1 MPKILLLSHAF
12 QPDNTPAA
20 ARPSQLFRLLP
31 EFGVQP
37 IVLASSTDG
46 GRNSEP
52 DVFRVPDGTASLSVT
67 AASQF
72 ARFFMRFGAPY
83 NDRLPWVP
91 YVASAAARLL
101 QSEPIDAIYSTSP
114 FLASHFAAL
123 WLKSKFGLPWIADF
137 QDPICDNP
145 FRTRRWPYPYDKLI
159 ERRIFRDADRLIANT
174 DAIASVWRERYP
186 ERRDSISVLWN
197 SFDPDEPVLPAQ
209 HSPRQHRVLAHIGT
223 LYGGRHP
230 GQLLQSLRRMGV
242 GAESTRVKLIG
253 PIDDAV
259 LSVHGQSF
267 EEMRRAGILE
277 YDNTLVPREEALRE
291 TAEADCLLLL
301 DVNERNTAFQVPSK
315 LLDYIRIGKPILA
328 YTPAASPVDRIL
340 ARSGIPYVAI
350 APDTPDAVADAKV
363 REFLNLPRGVAEP
376 SAWFF
381 ENFSA
386 TTQARVVSELVSTV
400 LQQGRARAR
409 TTAVIADMNAK
420 KASAATVR
428 APTGPQMASMGVQ
441 RPLLVTTVDAEE
453 EFDWY
458 KPLSR
463 EYQSV
468 SSMHEQ
474 HVLHRVFE
482 RFGVVPIYFVT
493 YPIVS
498 QSAGYAFLSECLR
511 DGKCQVGSQLH
522 PWVTPPFEEVVNA
535 HNSFAG
541 NLPEALEYA
550 KLKNLTEAIAARFGV
565 RPTAYRAGRYGVG
578 PNTLKALRALGYRV
592 DSSVVPEFSYHHAGG
607 PTFFG
612 RPTRPYWLDDDKHV
626 LELPLTSSYI
636 GRLTGGTPPW
646 RKFAN
651 GLFED
656 DGRHTVSRSLMA
668 RSGLMERIRL
678 TPEGTKV
685 SDGKRLVRALLKRGT
700 RIFTLSY
707 HTPSLV
713 PCNTP
718 YVRTRADRDRFVE
731 WFEEFYEFFLGEMG
745 GASATV
751 SEVYE
756 LARSSKEAAFVS
768 PASAALP

>member
-1 MPKILLLSHAF
+1 MARLLLLSYAF

-20 ARPSQLFRLLP
+20 ARPSQLFRYLP
-31 EFGVQP
+31 DFGVQP
-37 IVLASSTDG
+37 VVFASSTDG
-46 GRNSEP
+46 GRNDEP
-52 DVFRVPDGTASLSVT
+52 DVFRVPDGAAPVSVS

-72 ARFFMRFGAPY
+72 ARLFMRFGAPY

-91 YVASAAARLL
+91 YVASAAARLIR
-101 QSEPIDAIYSTSP
+101 SRPVDAIFSTSP

-145 FRTRRWPYPYDKLI
+145 FRTRRWLYPYDRII
-159 ERRIFRDADRLIANT
+159 EQRIFREADRLIANT
-174 DAIASVWRERYP
+174 DAIASVWRQRYP

-197 SFDPDEPVLPAQ
+197 SFDPEEPSLEATHAV
-209 HSPRQHRVLAHIGT
+209 RKHRVLAHIGT

-230 GQLLQSLRRMGV
+230 GQLLASLRRMGV
-242 GAESTRVKLIG
+242 GAPTLRVKLIG

-259 LSVHGQSF
+259 LAAHGTAF
-267 EEMRRAGILE
+267 EEMQWAGLLE
-277 YDNTLVPREEALRE
+277 YANSLVPRDEALRE
-291 TAEADCLLLL
+291 TADADCLLLL

-350 APDTPDAVADAKV
+350 APDTPEAAADEKV
-363 REFLNLPRGVAEP
+363 REFLNLPLGVSKP
-376 SAWFF
+376 SSWFF
-381 ENFSA
+381 DNFSA
-386 TTQARVVSELVSTV
+386 TTQARSVAELVRGV
-400 LQQGRARAR
+400 LEQDATGAH

-420 KASAATVR
+420 TGHAGRAASPVAR
-428 APTGPQMASMGVQ
+428 RMPSSQPQ
-441 RPLLVTTVDAEE
+441 RPLIVTTVAAEE
-453 EFDWY
+453 EFAWY

-463 EYQSV
+463 DSKSV
-468 SSMHEQ
+468 SSMREQ

-493 YPIVS
+493 YPIVT
-498 QSAGYAFLSECLR
+498 QSEGYSFLAECLK

-535 HNSFAG
+535 YNSFAG
-541 NLPEALEYA
+541 NLPEALELA
-550 KLKNLTEAIAARFGV
+550 KLRSLTEAIGARFGV
-565 RPTAYRAGRYGVG
+565 PPIAYRAGRYGVG
-578 PNTLKALRALGYRV
+578 PNTVKSLRALGYRV
-592 DSSVVPEFSYHHAGG
+592 DSSVVPEFSYQHAGG
-607 PTFFG
+607 PAFFG
-612 RPTRPYWLDDDKHV
+612 RPTRPYWLDAERRV
-626 LELPLTSSYI
+626 LEIPLTSTYV
-636 GRLTGGTPPW
+636 GRLTGGSPPW
-646 RKFAN
+646 RNLAN
-651 GLFED
+651 GLFEND
-656 DGRHTVSRSLMA
+656 ARHTLSRSLMA

-700 RIFTLSY
+700 WIFTLSY

-713 PCNTP
+713 PGNTP
-718 YVRTRADRDRFVE
+718 YVRSRADRDRFVD
-731 WFEEFYEFFLGEMG
+731 WVEEFYDFFMGELG
-745 GASATV
+745 GAPATV

-756 LARSSKEAAFVS
+756 LARSGNEAAIVS
-768 PASAALP
+768 SVSAALP